1 MDKDGWKWMNAYN
14 WEGLR
19 RVNMVKVCILWS
31 LPGYRIFFSFA
42 SFFLF
47 RIWFS
52 NVQLELLPK
61 YFTRW
66 KLNEFEIDWKIEISR
81 PKNLDQRQQVHGT
94 IPMHREISEM
104 TKQFSPKWKNHCK
117 PKPQQMMHN
126 AVKRKSR
133 LKVNLW
139 AFHNTHNSEK
149 DKDSKLPC
157 VHYFYHQKILLVTH
171 ILAGGHPAGYLGKCW
186 IRRRRRSAASP
197 QSQGEDP
204 LPPSRPRLVD
214 PYPSYPSHQNYPL
227 VTTVQ
232 NNICK

>member
-1 MDKDGWKWMNAYN
+1 MSSLNYCQNISPDESWMNSRLIEKLKSLDQKTWTSASKCM
-14 WEGLR
+14 ERFPCTGR
-19 RVNMVKVCILWS
+19 SVKWQNNS
-31 LPGYRIFFSFA
+31 LP
-42 SFFLF
+42 
-47 RIWFS
+47 
-52 NVQLELLPK
+52 
-61 YFTRW
+61 
-66 KLNEFEIDWKIEISR
+66 
-81 PKNLDQRQQVHGT
+81 
-94 IPMHREISEM
+94 SE
-104 TKQFSPKWKNHCK
+104 KNHCK

-186 IRRRRRSAASP
+186 IRRRRWRSAASP

-214 PYPSYPSHQNYPL
+214 THPSYPSHQNYPL